1 MLLAPLSR
9 ILGDEMADTKAWD
22 KSRIL
27 KLVFFDI
34 PLVVITVVA
43 VVMMLRGSGDEKLN
57 CEKLPYVAS
66 KPVEMQCMG
75 ETFKLNAGDTLKLE
89 NNKLSVVASSH
100 PEPKPIRDEPKST
113 LTDPDLDGVLDR
125 GYVRVGV
132 QDDSPPLNFETKNGK
147 PTGLDYEI
155 AKLIFAQAGLDLS
168 GAATVRVE
176 EKVDDYSNIP
186 GLLSK
191 KGKTGDYV
199 VDIVMGGLTFSDED
213 SEGVAYSIPYL
224 EDFGYSLISK
234 GKDNINSLNDLR
246 FKKVGVVEGDPDVL
260 AYAQSVIPH
269 GATIVELSDA
279 SDTWAPDAI
288 NKHKCDALIYDFPFA
303 AVEVE
308 DTNLKIKVAKLPHS
322 DLGYK
327 IGVRKG
333 SSALLKRIN
342 DAIKTIKDLPEYA
355 SILKAYL
362 PVSNVVAPKNI
373 GDKRAYVVAKGDTL
387 SKIAESELG
396 ASERWPEIQEL
407 NNIPNPHLISVG
419 QNLYIP

>member
-89 NNKLSVVASSH
+89 NNKLSVVTSSH
-100 PEPKPIRDEPKST
+100 PEPKPIRDESKST
-113 LTDPDLDGVLDR
+113 LTDADLDGVLER

-132 QDDSPPLNFETKNGK
+132 QDDAPPLNYETKNGK

-176 EKVDDYSNIP
+176 QKVGDYEEIP
-186 GLLSK
+186 ALLNK
-191 KGKTGDYV
+191 KGKSGDFV
-199 VDIVMGGLTFSDED
+199 VDIVMGGLTFSNED
-213 SEGVAYSIPYL
+213 SEGVIYSIPYL
-224 EDFGYSLISK
+224 EDFGYSLVSK
-234 GKDNINSLNDLR
+234 AKDNISSLKDLR
-246 FKKVGVVEGDPDVL
+246 YKKVGVVKGDPDVI
-260 AYAQSVIPH
+260 AYAQSVLPN
-269 GATIVELSDA
+269 GTSIVELSDE
-279 SDTWAPDAI
+279 SESWLTDSI
-288 NKHKCDALIYDFPFA
+288 GKKCDAIIYDFPFA
-303 AVEVE
+303 AVEIE

-322 DLGYK
+322 NLGYK

-333 SSALLKRIN
+333 SEAFLDRIN
-342 DAIKTIKDLPEYA
+342 DAIKTVKELPEYA